1 MGKPIKVKRLCEQYF
16 DRFGDTSEYQSL
28 KCGLQELKS
37 RSSWSQTMFI
47 DGETLV
53 VQYTGAPYGTT
64 YLVYEGTV
72 EEVLSG
78 ANENFFQ
85 LNPNRKSVLIHENQ
99 Q

>member
-1 MGKPIKVKRLCEQYF
+1 MRITRIKN
-16 DRFGDTSEYQSL
+16 
-28 KCGLQELKS
+28 
-37 RSSWSQTMFI
+37 RSSWSQTMFT

-53 VQYTGAPYGTT
+53 VQHLGAPYGTT